1 MNIGEFLIALGVK
14 ADTDK
19 LKDFDKG
26 LEDVSKSA
34 EQTESSMLKAYDATD
49 SFVSAIEGALGVI
62 GFFTGVIG
70 GMWGMF
76 HGTIMELE
84 ELIEDEKLL
93 TKVTKEQIEQQKKY
107 KESVET
113 LGKRFQSLKVEL
125 AFGFLPTMQKMID
138 GLDNFLEK
146 NKDVIVNGVM
156 AFINILTSFMQII
169 TNTIRF
175 IDMIVDKTVGWK
187 NLLIALGIALAWVKR
202 AMILAFI
209 TNPVVW
215 MMAAIAGLLILI
227 DDFMTYLDGGES
239 EFGEFWGASL
249 KWIEDNKDAIN
260 AIKQVFV
267 DFVEFLTGIVA
278 LIVGIFTGDT
288 ALMSAAWEGMIENFI
303 AAWNGLAMFF
313 MPAAEFITNTINN
326 AFDRAK
332 KFVIDIFNSMLN
344 AIKSF
349 ISTLGAIFT
358 NVFSLITAP
367 FAQAFDWIVN
377 KFSELPAIIGGIA
390 SKLTFGLSDKIG
402 SAVTNTANRIS
413 NYTSTTTASI
423 QVNGATNPQVT
434 ANAINANLNS
444 MTQNNMG
451 GMVKA

>member
-26 LEDVSKSA
+26 LEGVSKSA

-84 ELIEDEKLL
+84 DLIKDEKLL

-113 LGKRFQSLKVEL
+113 LGKRFQSLRVDL

-138 GLDNFLEK
+138 GLDDFLEK

-156 AFINILTSFMQII
+156 AFIDVLTSFMQII

-175 IDMIVDKTVGWK
+175 IDMIVTKTIGWK
-187 NLLIALGIALAWVKR
+187 NAL
-202 AMILAFI
+202 MILGAAFLWI
-209 TNPVVW
+209 KRGMLLAFATNPIFW
-215 MMAAIAGLLILI
+215 IIAAIGVLLILI

-249 KWIEDNKDAIN
+249 
-260 AIKQVFV
+260 
-267 DFVEFLTGIVA
+267 
-278 LIVGIFTGDT
+278 
-288 ALMSAAWEGMIENFI
+288 
-303 AAWNGLAMFF
+303 
-313 MPAAEFITNTINN
+313 
-326 AFDRAK
+326 
-332 KFVIDIFNSMLN
+332 
-344 AIKSF
+344 
-349 ISTLGAIFT
+349 
-358 NVFSLITAP
+358 
-367 FAQAFDWIVN
+367 
-377 KFSELPAIIGGIA
+377 
-390 SKLTFGLSDKIG
+390 
-402 SAVTNTANRIS
+402 
-413 NYTSTTTASI
+413 
-423 QVNGATNPQVT
+423 
-434 ANAINANLNS
+434 
-444 MTQNNMG
+444 
-451 GMVKA
+451 